1 MLPAGMGL
9 FGNKEEKRA
18 QDDAAKAEGD
28 RLAGLPVADLA
39 ADLAAAMLPA
49 FGPDGPG
56 KGGDKEIGTLQV
68 GIYLMRDFPRG
79 NLLIKSLL
87 DPLKEGIQAL
97 ETAGL
102 VKRTV
107 RSIGGSS
114 VSATRLGLQAI
125 EEGSAPKYLGERAP
139 QG

>member
-1 MLPAGMGL
+1 MGL

-18 QDDAAKAEGD
+18 QDDAAKAEAD

-39 ADLAAAMLPA
+39 AAILPA

-56 KGGDKEIGTLQV
+56 KGGAKDIGTLQV

-79 NLLIKSLL
+79 NAMIKSLL
-87 DPLKEGIQAL
+87 EPLKEGIQAL
-97 ETAGL
+97 ENAGL

-107 RSIGGSS
+107 QSIGGST
-114 VSATRLGLQAI
+114 VSPTRLGLQAI
-125 EEGSAPKYLGERAP
+125 EEGTAGKYLGDRSP